1 MTSTG
6 GISSEA
12 METLKQ
18 VSTGM
23 VIDALAMA
31 GIQGGVPDVRPA
43 RGAEDARVVGPA
55 TTILFGQP
63 DPGAPK
69 MSVYR
74 AISNSEPGSVLVM
87 DGRGLNR
94 HFTGDNQGEW
104 AKRHGLLAVVVY
116 GGARDIAGYRDMGM
130 PLYCVG
136 SATADKPKDL
146 QVAGHNVP
154 VDLGGIPVKQ
164 GDIIVADEDGV
175 VVVPAEALGT
185 VMDNLRIMFEV
196 EEGMSRAIK
205 AGAPV
210 EEIEAVIA
218 KKKPKK

>member
-205 AGAPV
+205 AGGPV
-210 EEIEAVIA
+210 EKIEAVIA